1 MKLTNLNIE
10 YLQYLRTPHTMDE
23 MRTEFSRKE
32 SAILQMLRHLRDMGY
47 VLMTYE
53 RNFPHRGARGVYRI
67 TAKGRMVLGGYLDE
81 GDCPASMED
90 DAANGDLEND

>member
-1 MKLTNLNIE
+1 MTLTNLNIE

-53 RNFPHRGARGVYRI
+53 RNFPHRGARGVYATTTQGLDALDECSGI
-67 TAKGRMVLGGYLDE
+67 GGGYE
-81 GDCPASMED
+81 R
-90 DAANGDLEND
+90 N